1 MDFYFSYYPIFDE
14 KLIIYIYSNCQSK
27 ILPAITKLLIMLW
40 GYFLQFS
47 YALWLLVFNT
57 TFNKYVS
64 FCQFGCE
71 EIGIHE
77 YNYGTSRKILK
88 PSITKSAVQYTL
100 PRAKINLTT
109 SAAICTDSMVKWKSN
124 YHLLHNIVFIQQWY
138 PFGQL
143 KTGLQN

>member
-1 MDFYFSYYPIFDE
+1 
-14 KLIIYIYSNCQSK
+14 
-27 ILPAITKLLIMLW
+27 MLW
-40 GYFLQFS
+40 GYFLQSS
-47 YALWLLVFNT
+47 YELWLLVFNT

-77 YNYGTSRKILK
+77 YNYGTSRKTLK

-109 SAAICTDSMVKWKSN
+109 SEYYAK
-124 YHLLHNIVFIQQWY
+124 F
-138 PFGQL
+138 
-143 KTGLQN
+143 TGSIMLSLPVVLC